1 MLDIGCGRGLTPIIL
16 AAANPG
22 WDVTGIDLQPAHI
35 AEARE
40 IAADAGLDNARFI
53 EADVAGL
60 DAARAERLLPEADI
74 VLCHGVWTWVPDV
87 VREGIVELLRARV
100 KPGGIVLMGY
110 NALPA
115 QAPYIALQRL
125 LQDSVRGV
133 PGTPAERGAHALGVL
148 ARIRAIGSPHL
159 PPRGGTRPHHR
170 AGPGRA
176 GLHGAPVVHRFLAA
190 GLPGRP
196 GARPGPR
203 AARLR
208 GPGAPGGRHGRAFS
222 CARRSRPAWPPCRHG
237 WTRRRASM
245 PFSTGASG
253 SISSCVGGGRR
264 RATRSA
270 RSSWRWA
277 ATRPGR
283 RCGCRPRPAAPS
295 LSPAQQAALL
305 GALSSGP
312 KRLADLAALPGADG
326 LSAFDIAVMLT
337 ETFIAHPLWRDAA
350 PDAGLAAR
358 AARCNRAVLQHFGIE
373 AEASGTPLGAVALG
387 LGSGVPASAVDLGAI
402 AALQAGLPAEAG
414 ALARH
419 LAPPGADAQAQ
430 DALAD
435 RRSRGGSRLT
445 WTPGA
450 PWVSCDPSR
459 DAGTLPPRA
468 MASGLGRVT
477 HRMNR
482 FGCIAATTMLFLC
495 RSKEVRP

>member
-1 MLDIGCGRGLTPIIL
+1 MSLISAHYAATDVRYIAAFDPIVAPARLQLAVTLAGAAWAPRDRERLSVLDIGCGRGLTPMIL

-22 WDVTGIDLQPAHI
+22 WDVTGLDLQPAHI

-60 DAARAERLLPEADI
+60 DAERAARLVPEADI

-159 PPRGGTRPHHR
+159 PPPAELDRIVARAEASPDYMAHQWFTDFWRPVFQADLAR
-170 AGPGRA
+170 DLARAQLDYAGP
-176 GLHGAPVVHRFLAA
+176 V
-190 GLPGRP
+190 
-196 GARPGPR
+196 
-203 AARLR
+203 
-208 GPGAPGGRHGRAFS
+208 
-222 CARRSRPAWPPCRHG
+222 
-237 WTRRRASM
+237 
-245 PFSTGASG
+245 
-253 SISSCVGGGRR
+253 
-264 RATRSA
+264 
-270 RSSWRWA
+270 
-277 ATRPGR
+277 
-283 RCGCRPRPAAPS
+283 RPAAAMAELQLRPPQQAGLAALPAWMDPQTRLDAFLDRRFRFDIFVRGRRPAPRNALGEITLALGGDPARATVRLPTQAGSAS

-305 GALSSGP
+305 GALSGGP
-312 KRLADLAALPGADG
+312 KRLAELAALPGADG
-326 LSAFDIAVMLT
+326 LSAYDIAVMLT

-350 PDAGLAAR
+350 PDPAMAAR
-358 AARCNRAVLQHFGIE
+358 AARCNLTVLHHYGIE

-387 LGSGVPASAVDLGAI
+387 LGSGVPASAVDLGTI

-414 ALARH
+414 ALARQ
-419 LAPPGADAQAQ
+419 LAPPGADAKAQ
-430 DALAD
+430 DALAAHIA
-435 RRSRGGSRLT
+435 GRLAT
-445 WTPGA
+445 HL
-450 PWVSCDPSR
+450 
-459 DAGTLPPRA
+459 DAWRA
-468 MASGLGRVT
+468 LGV
-477 HRMNR
+477 
-482 FGCIAATTMLFLC
+482 L
-495 RSKEVRP
+495 